1 MGNSDTIA
9 ASIDNYLNATVFQSI
24 SAIHF
29 EEIAMK
35 HVFMIT
41 FPKKVVMV
49 DLYDMGI
56 YMLVL
61 HTTDYIM
68 FNVSFFTASNY
79 NEIERILGSL
89 LSKIGLYFRYCAL

>member
-1 MGNSDTIA
+1 MDNSDTIA

-61 HTTDYIM
+61 HTTEAGEY
-68 FNVSFFTASNY
+68 FTH
-79 NEIERILGSL
+79 L
-89 LSKIGLYFRYCAL
+89 LLYPIHIKI